1 MIRAMSTAAS
11 GMDAQQTKLNVT
23 ANNIANV
30 STSGFKKSRAEFAD
44 LMYQTIRAP
53 GTATGEG
60 TVAPTGAQVGMGV
73 RTVATQRQHSMG
85 DLQQTGNALDLAIEG
100 RGFFQVEMPSGENA
114 YTRNG
119 AFKINAEG
127 TMVNADGYKLTS
139 DIVVPPDAQ
148 SVAIGADGTVTAIVP
163 GESTPTELGKL
174 QVAMF
179 ANPSGLE
186 ATGKTLY
193 RETAASGAAVLS
205 SAGSEGAGSLAQGT
219 LEMSNVKV
227 VEEMIDLIS
236 GQRAYEINSRVISA
250 ADEMLQR
257 TGNL

>member
-11 GMDAQQTKLNVT
+11 GMDAQQTKLDVT

-30 STSGFKKSRAEFAD
+30 STAGFKKGRAEFAD

-60 TVAPTGAQVGMGV
+60 TSAPTGAQVGMGV

-85 DLQQTGNALDLAIEG
+85 DLQQTGNTLDMAIEG
-100 RGFFQVEMPSGENA
+100 RGFFQIELPTGENA

-119 AFKINAEG
+119 AFKIDAEG

-139 DIVVPPDAQ
+139 EIVVPPDAQ
-148 SVAIGADGTVTAIVP
+148 SVAIGADGTVTAMIP
-163 GESTPTELGKL
+163 GESAPTELG
-174 QVAMF
+174 QIQIAMF
-179 ANPSGLE
+179 ANPSGLQS
-186 ATGKTLY
+186 TGKTLY
-193 RETAASGAAVLS
+193 RETAASGAAVLAN
-205 SAGSEGAGSLAQGT
+205 AGSEGAGGLAQGT

>member
-60 TVAPTGAQVGMGV
+60 TQAPTGAQIGMGV

-85 DLQQTGNALDLAIEG
+85 DLQQTGNALDIAIEG
-100 RGFFQVEMPSGENA
+100 RGFFQVELPTGENA

-119 AFKINAEG
+119 AFKIDSEG
-127 TMVNADGYKLTS
+127 TMVNADGYKMTS
-139 DIVVPPDAQ
+139 EIVVPPDAQ
-148 SVAIGADGTVTAIVP
+148 SVAIGADGTVTAVVP
-163 GESTPTELGKL
+163 GESTPTELGQI

-186 ATGKTLY
+186 ASGKTLY
-193 RETAASGAAVLS
+193 RETAASGAAVLTR
-205 SAGSEGAGSLAQGT
+205 AGSEGAGNLAQGT

-227 VEEMIDLIS
+227 VEEMIDLIA

>member
-11 GMDAQQTKLNVT
+11 GMDAQQTKLDVT

-44 LMYQTIRAP
+44 LMYQTIREP
-53 GTATGEG
+53 GTATGQG
-60 TVAPTGAQVGMGV
+60 TSAPTGTQVGMGV

-85 DLQQTGNALDLAIEG
+85 DLQQTGNPLDMAIEG
-100 RGFFQVEMPSGENA
+100 RGFFEVELPNGDKA

-119 AFKINAEG
+119 AFKIDAEG
-127 TMVNADGYKLTS
+127 AMVNADGYKLTS
-139 DIVVPPDAQ
+139 EIVVPPDAQ

-163 GESTPTELGKL
+163 GESTPTELGQIQL
-174 QVAMF
+174 AMF
-179 ANPSGLE
+179 ANPTGL
-186 ATGKTLY
+186 AASGKTLY
-193 RETAASGAAVLS
+193 RQTAASGTAVL
-205 SAGSEGAGSLAQGT
+205 ATATTEGSGGLAQGS

-257 TGNL
+257 TSNL